1 MYGEGVKKE
10 ATCTETGG
18 TVYTCAKCGY
28 KKIEDEV
35 PALGHSF
42 TDGVCTRCKVTGPK
56 TMYVYWRLSETASSA
71 TYDQEFEVGKD
82 IETYISFSTA
92 SDSKSDDK
100 FVFDIADPSIISYTP
115 SSNYAGTFHM
125 NKIGETTVTVYPVV
139 NPDMKRVIT
148 VSVTDVGGHDY
159 VISQAEPGS
168 GETEKICSKCGT
180 TKTVTIPTAIT
191 RTVWWS
197 DSNGYYKPADVEVGD
212 EINLEVD
219 YAPTKVDNS
228 EFIVTS
234 SDEGIVKVS
243 DPESSQFVRNTRSMW
258 QIRGDMS
265 MSYQRQMRVKARQ

>member
-1 MYGEGVKKE
+1 
-10 ATCTETGG
+10 
-18 TVYTCAKCGY
+18 
-28 KKIEDEV
+28 
-35 PALGHSF
+35 
-42 TDGVCTRCKVTGPK
+42 
-56 TMYVYWRLSETASSA
+56 
-71 TYDQEFEVGKD
+71 
-82 IETYISFSTA
+82 
-92 SDSKSDDK
+92 
-100 FVFDIADPSIISYTP
+100 
-115 SSNYAGTFHM
+115 M

-243 DPESSQFVRNTRSMW
+243 DPESSYRRYDSAAFPRRRTTAPTSSAPSRARCSCSTPTRSLPSERSSTSRS
-258 QIRGDMS
+258 RG
-265 MSYQRQMRVKARQ
+265 ACP